1 MKLCPTCK
9 LRYPTE
15 ATHCFVDRTALI
27 LAPDP
32 YLGSVIAGRYRV
44 EEVIGSGGMST
55 VYRAMGNSG
64 DRPVAVKV
72 FRKELVGDAKLRER
86 FRRESTNTRRLAHRN
101 VIEILEEGDLDD
113 GVPYLVMEYLHGA
126 TLEVVLKRAGGP
138 LPIERAVDLMLQ
150 LAAGLAR
157 AHDFQVL
164 HRDLKPENLYICPL
178 PDGGELLKILDFG
191 IARCLLD
198 TRLTGTGEIFGTP
211 QYMAPER
218 ITTTEAGIPA
228 DLYALGCIMFRCVT
242 GQLPFSAKD
251 VTSYLIQHL
260 REAPP
265 NPRALNPAVP
275 PDLEALILQCL
286 EKDPARRPVDAH
298 AIERAL
304 TMLGTRHPRPRR
316 ASGSFV
322 APTPPARSLPP
333 AASASLHGM
342 FATDSASRW
351 GRRSEILSQMLSR
364 AFPNGTD
371 PELTTAFGRLRATVT
386 MMSDVH
392 ARWLLEQHRLDQ
404 LAGVAKEAQG
414 RFGRAMD
421 ALGQDLSQARQR
433 AQTALAQATAAEA
446 ALKARGEPFQRAHAA
461 VVALGAGAAPTVEVA
476 DRYRAAMAALEAL
489 LPRAEELRRAQEEGR
504 LGDEEVKDLEF
515 QIDALR
521 SQLERVSQAS
531 EAETAEVQ
539 PRVERLA
546 SQLAEMEGV
555 LVRAASELTTA
566 LRGRQELAALFR
578 ELESDAA

>member
-32 YLGSVIAGRYRV
+32 YLGSVIAGRYRI

-55 VYRAMGNSG
+55 VYRAMGNAG

-72 FRKELVGDAKLRER
+72 FRKELVGDSKLRER

-126 TLEVVLKRAGGP
+126 TLEVVLKRAKGP
-138 LPIERAVDLMLQ
+138 LPIERSVDLMLQ

-164 HRDLKPENLYICPL
+164 HRDLKPENLYVCPL
-178 PDGGELLKILDFG
+178 PDGSELLKILDFG

-218 ITTTEAGIPA
+218 ITSTEAGIPA

-242 GQLPFSAKD
+242 GRLPFAAKD
-251 VTSYLIQHL
+251 VTSFLIQHL
-260 REAPP
+260 REQPP
-265 NPRALNPAVP
+265 SPRSINPAVP

-286 EKDPARRPVDAH
+286 EKDPALRPVDAH

-304 TMLGTRHPRPRR
+304 TALGTRHPRPRR
-316 ASGSFV
+316 ASGGFV
-322 APTPPARSLPP
+322 APTPPARTLPP
-333 AASASLHGM
+333 SSSGSLHGM

-351 GRRSEILSQMLSR
+351 GRRSEILSKMLLR
-364 AFPNGTD
+364 AFPAGTT
-371 PELTTAFGRLRATVT
+371 PELSAAFGRLRATVT

-392 ARWLLEQHRLDQ
+392 ARWLQEQQRLDA
-404 LAGVAKEAQG
+404 LAGAAKEAQG

-421 ALGQDLSQARQR
+421 ALAQDLSQSRQR
-433 AQTALAQATAAEA
+433 TQAALAQATAAEA
-446 ALKARGEPFQRAHAA
+446 ALKARGEPFRAAHCA
-461 VVALGAGAAPTVEVA
+461 VVALGPNASPTVEIA
-476 DRYRAAMAALEAL
+476 DRYRAAMTALEAL
-489 LPRAEELRRAQEEGR
+489 LPHAEELHRAQENGR
-504 LGDEEVKDLEF
+504 QGDAEVKDLEY

-521 SQLERVSQAS
+521 LQLERVSQAS
-531 EAETAEVQ
+531 EAESAEVQ
-539 PRVERLA
+539 PKIERLA
-546 SQLAEMEGV
+546 AQLAEMEGV
-555 LVRAASELTTA
+555 LVGAASDLTTA
-566 LRGRQELAALFR
+566 MRGRQELDALFR

>member
-27 LAPDP
+27 HAPDP
-32 YLGSVIAGRYRV
+32 YLGAVIAGRYRI
-44 EEVIGSGGMST
+44 EETIGAGGMST
-55 VYRAMGNSG
+55 VYRALGNAG
-64 DRPVAVKV
+64 DRPVAVKI

-86 FRRESTNTRRLAHRN
+86 FRREATNTRRLAHRN
-101 VIEILEEGDLDD
+101 VIEILEEGELDD

-126 TLEVVLKRAGGP
+126 TLEVVLKRAQGP
-138 LPIERAVDLMLQ
+138 LPLERAIDLMAQ
-150 LAAGLAR
+150 VTAGLAR

-164 HRDLKPENLYICPL
+164 HRDLKPENLYVCPQ
-178 PDGGELLKILDFG
+178 PDGTELVKILDFG

-228 DLYALGCIMFRCVT
+228 DLYALGCILFRCAT

-260 REAPP
+260 REPP
-265 NPRALNPAVP
+265 PSPRSLNALIPVEL
-275 PDLEALILQCL
+275 DALILQCL
-286 EKDPARRPVDAH
+286 EKDAARRPVDAH

-304 TMLGTRHPRPRR
+304 ADIGARHPLPRR
-316 ASGSFV
+316 PSGSP
-322 APTPPARSLPP
+322 APPAQPARSIPP
-333 AASASLHGM
+333 VHHTSMHGM
-342 FATDSASRW
+342 FATDSATRW
-351 GRRSEILSQMLSR
+351 GRRSEILSAMLTR
-364 AFPNGTD
+364 AFPQGTS
-371 PELTTAFGRLRATVT
+371 PELSAAYGRIRSTVVQ
-386 MMSDVH
+386 MADVH
-392 ARWLLEQHRLDQ
+392 GRWLHEQMCLDS
-404 LAGVAKEAQG
+404 LARTAKEAQE

-433 AQTALAQATAAEA
+433 TQTALSQAASAEA
-446 ALKARGEPFQRAHAA
+446 SLKVRGEPFRAAHAA
-461 VVALGAGAAPTVEVA
+461 VVALGAGASPTVEVA
-476 DRYRAAMAALEAL
+476 DRYRAAMSALEAL
-489 LPRAEELRRAQEEGR
+489 LPKAEELRRAQEEVQ
-504 LGDEEVKDLEF
+504 LGEAEVKDLEY
-515 QIDALR
+515 QIEALR
-521 SQLERVSQAS
+521 AQLDRVSHAS
-531 EAETAEVQ
+531 EDERGQAQ

-546 SQLAEMEGV
+546 AQLAEMENV

-566 LRGRQELAALFR
+566 MRGKPELEALFT

>member
-27 LAPDP
+27 QAPDP
-32 YLGSVIAGRYRV
+32 YLGAVIAGRYRI
-44 EEVIGSGGMST
+44 EEVIGTGGMST
-55 VYRAMGNSG
+55 VYRAMGNAG

-72 FRKELVGDAKLRER
+72 FRKELVGDSKLRER

-126 TLEVVLKRAGGP
+126 TLEVVLKRAKGP

-164 HRDLKPENLYICPL
+164 HRDLKPENLYVCPL
-178 PDGGELLKILDFG
+178 PDGSELLKILDFG

-198 TRLTGTGEIFGTP
+198 SRLTGTGEIFGTP

-218 ITTTEAGIPA
+218 ITSTEAGIPA

-251 VTSYLIQHL
+251 VTSFLIQHL

-265 NPRALNPAVP
+265 APRSLNPAIP
-275 PDLEALILQCL
+275 ADLEALILQCL

-304 TMLGTRHPRPRR
+304 VLLGTRHPRARR
-316 ASGSFV
+316 ASGGFI

-333 AASASLHGM
+333 TTSASLHGM

-351 GRRSEILSQMLSR
+351 GRRTEILSQMLSR
-364 AFPNGTD
+364 AFPNGTTA
-371 PELTTAFGRLRATVT
+371 ELAGAYGRLRATVT
-386 MMSDVH
+386 AMSDVH
-392 ARWLLEQHRLDQ
+392 AHWLQEQRRLDG
-404 LAGVAKEAQG
+404 LASAAKEAQG

-421 ALGQDLSQARQR
+421 ALGQDLSQSRQR
-433 AQTALAQATAAEA
+433 MQTALAAATAAA
-446 ALKARGEPFQRAHAA
+446 ATLTARGEPFRQAHAA
-461 VVALGAGAAPTVEVA
+461 VLALGLGATPTVEVA
-476 DRYRAAMAALEAL
+476 DRYRAALATLEAL
-489 LPRAEELRRAQEEGR
+489 LPHAEELRRAQENGRQGEDEG
-504 LGDEEVKDLEF
+504 KDLEF

-531 EAETAEVQ
+531 EAESAQ
-539 PRVERLA
+539 PRIEHLA
-546 SQLAEMEGV
+546 SQLTEMEGV

-566 LRGRQELAALFR
+566 MRGRPELDALFR
-578 ELESDAA
+578 ELENDSA

>member
-32 YLGSVIAGRYRV
+32 YLGSVIAGRYRI

-55 VYRAMGNSG
+55 VYRAMGNAG

-72 FRKELVGDAKLRER
+72 FRKELVGDSKLRER

-126 TLEVVLKRAGGP
+126 TLETVLKRAKGP

-164 HRDLKPENLYICPL
+164 HRDLKPENLYVCPL
-178 PDGGELLKILDFG
+178 PDGSELLKILDFG

-218 ITTTEAGIPA
+218 ITSTEAGIPA

-242 GQLPFSAKD
+242 GRLPFAAKD
-251 VTSYLIQHL
+251 VTSFLIQHL
-260 REAPP
+260 REQPP
-265 NPRALNPAVP
+265 SPRSINPAVP

-286 EKDPARRPVDAH
+286 EKDPALRPVDAH

-304 TMLGTRHPRPRR
+304 TALGTRHPRPRR
-316 ASGSFV
+316 ASGGFV
-322 APTPPARSLPP
+322 APTPPARSMPP
-333 AASASLHGM
+333 ATSGSLHGM

-351 GRRSEILSQMLSR
+351 GRRSEILSKMLLR
-364 AFPNGTD
+364 AFPAGTT
-371 PELTTAFGRLRATVT
+371 PELSAAFGRLRATVT

-392 ARWLLEQHRLDQ
+392 ARWLQEQQRLDS
-404 LAGVAKEAQG
+404 LARAAKEAQG

-421 ALGQDLSQARQR
+421 ALGQDLSQSRQR
-433 AQTALAQATAAEA
+433 TQAALAQATAAEA
-446 ALKARGEPFQRAHAA
+446 ALKARGEPFRAAHAE
-461 VVALGAGAAPTVEVA
+461 VVALGPNAAPTVEVA
-476 DRYRAAMAALEAL
+476 DRYRAAMTALEAL
-489 LPRAEELRRAQEEGR
+489 LPHAEELHRAQESGR
-504 LGDEEVKDLEF
+504 QGDAEVKDLEY

-521 SQLERVSQAS
+521 LQLERVSQAS
-531 EAETAEVQ
+531 EAESAEVQ
-539 PRVERLA
+539 PKIERLA
-546 SQLAEMEGV
+546 AQLAEMEGV
-555 LVRAASELTTA
+555 LVGAASDLTTA
-566 LRGRQELAALFR
+566 MRGRQELDALFR
-578 ELESDAA
+578 ELETDAA

>member
-27 LAPDP
+27 NAPDP

-55 VYRAMGNSG
+55 VYRAMGNAG

-72 FRKELVGDAKLRER
+72 FRKELVGDSKLRER

-126 TLEVVLKRAGGP
+126 TLEVVLKRAKGP

-164 HRDLKPENLYICPL
+164 HRDLKPENLYVCPL
-178 PDGGELLKILDFG
+178 PDGSELLKILDFG

-218 ITTTEAGIPA
+218 ITSTEAGIPA

-242 GQLPFSAKD
+242 GRLPFSAKD

-260 REAPP
+260 REPP
-265 NPRALNPAVP
+265 PSPRSLNPAVP
-275 PDLEALILQCL
+275 ADLDALILQCL
-286 EKDPARRPVDAH
+286 EKDPAHRPVDAH

-304 TMLGTRHPRPRR
+304 VMLGTRHPRPRR
-316 ASGSFV
+316 ASGGFV

-333 AASASLHGM
+333 AHSASLHGM

-364 AFPNGTD
+364 AFPAGTT
-371 PELTTAFGRLRATVT
+371 PELAGAFGRLRATVT
-386 MMSDVH
+386 LMSDVH
-392 ARWLLEQHRLDQ
+392 ARWLQEQHRLDR
-404 LAGVAKEAQG
+404 LAGAAREAQG

-421 ALGQDLSQARQR
+421 ALGQDLSQSRQR
-433 AQTALAQATAAEA
+433 TQGALAQATAAEA
-446 ALKARGEPFQRAHAA
+446 ALKARGEPFRQCHAA
-461 VVALGAGAAPTVEVA
+461 VVALGPGAAPTVEVA

-489 LPRAEELRRAQEEGR
+489 LPQAELLRRAQEEGR
-504 LGDEEVKDLEF
+504 QGDDEVKDLEF

-546 SQLAEMEGV
+546 AHLAEMEGV

-566 LRGRQELAALFR
+566 MRGRHELDALFR

>member
-9 LRYPTE
+9 LRYPAE

-27 LAPDP
+27 QAPDP
-32 YLGSVIAGRYRV
+32 YLGTVIAGRYRV
-44 EEVIGSGGMST
+44 EEVIGTGGMST
-55 VYRAMGNSG
+55 VYRAMGQAG

-72 FRKELVGDAKLRER
+72 FRKELVGDSKLRER

-113 GVPYLVMEYLHGA
+113 GVPFLVMEYLHGA
-126 TLEVVLKRAGGP
+126 TLEGVLKRAGGP
-138 LPIERAVDLMLQ
+138 LAVERAVDLMLQ
-150 LAAGLAR
+150 LAGGLAR

-164 HRDLKPENLYICPL
+164 HRDLKPENLYVCPL
-178 PDGGELLKILDFG
+178 PDGSELLKILDFG

-265 NPRALNPAVP
+265 SPRSLNPSIPA
-275 PDLEALILQCL
+275 DLEALILQCL
-286 EKDPARRPVDAH
+286 EKDPAHRPVDAH
-298 AIERAL
+298 AIERSLQLLIA
-304 TMLGTRHPRPRR
+304 RHPRARH

-333 AASASLHGM
+333 VATTSLHGM
-342 FATDSASRW
+342 FTADSASRW
-351 GRRSEILSQMLSR
+351 GRRTEILSQMLAR
-364 AFPNGTD
+364 AFPDGTT
-371 PELTTAFGRLRATVT
+371 PGLTAAFGRIRATVT
-386 MMSDVH
+386 QMADVH
-392 ARWLLEQHRLDQ
+392 ARWLVEQARLDT
-404 LAGVAKEAQG
+404 LGNAAKEAHG

-421 ALGQDLSQARQR
+421 SLAQDLSQSRQR
-433 AQTALAQATAAEA
+433 TQSALAQLTAAEA
-446 ALKARGEPFQRAHAA
+446 ALKARGEPFRAAHAA
-461 VVALGAGAAPTVEVA
+461 VTALGPDAAPTVEVA
-476 DRYRAAMAALEAL
+476 DRYRAAMAALESL
-489 LPRAEELRRAQEEGR
+489 LPQAELLRRAQEEVQQG
-504 LGDEEVKDLEF
+504 EAEVKDLEF
-515 QIDALR
+515 QIGALR
-521 SQLERVSQAS
+521 AQLERMSQAS
-531 EAETAEVQ
+531 EAAGAEVQ
-539 PRVERLA
+539 PKVQHLA

-566 LRGRQELAALFR
+566 MRGRQELDALFR

>member
-44 EEVIGSGGMST
+44 EEIIGSGGMST
-55 VYRAMGNSG
+55 VYRAMGNAG

-72 FRKELVGDAKLRER
+72 FRKELVGDSKLRER

-101 VIEILEEGDLDD
+101 IIEILEEGDLDD
-113 GVPYLVMEYLHGA
+113 GIPYLVMEYLHGA
-126 TLEVVLKRAGGP
+126 TLELVLKRAQGP
-138 LPIERAVDLMLQ
+138 LGIDRAVDLMLQ

-178 PDGGELLKILDFG
+178 PDGSELLKILDFG

-218 ITTTEAGIPA
+218 ITSTEAGIPA

-260 REAPP
+260 RETPP
-265 NPRALNPAVP
+265 SPRALNPAVP
-275 PDLEALILQCL
+275 VDLEALILQCL

-304 TMLGTRHPRPRR
+304 TLLGTRHPRARR

-333 AASASLHGM
+333 ASSASLHGM
-342 FATDSASRW
+342 FAADSASRW
-351 GRRSEILSQMLSR
+351 GRRSEILSQMLTR
-364 AFPNGTD
+364 AFPNGTTPD
-371 PELTTAFGRLRATVT
+371 LSGAFGRLRATIT
-386 MMSDVH
+386 AMSDVH
-392 ARWLLEQHRLDQ
+392 ARWLQEQRRLDA
-404 LAGVAKEAQG
+404 LSGVAREAQA

-421 ALGQDLSQARQR
+421 ALGQDLSQSRQR
-433 AQTALAQATAAEA
+433 AQVARAQVAAATASLE
-446 ALKARGEPFQRAHAA
+446 ARGEPFREAHAA

-476 DRYRAAMAALEAL
+476 DRYRAATAALEAL
-489 LPRAEELRRAQEEGR
+489 LPQAEQLRRAQEAVR
-504 LGDEEVKDLEF
+504 QGDDEVKDLEF

-531 EAETAEVQ
+531 ESEAAEAQ
-539 PRVERLA
+539 PRIEGLA

-555 LVRAASELTTA
+555 LVRSASELTMA
-566 LRGRQELAALFR
+566 MRGRQELDALFH